1 MTQKGNVSVTNVPT
15 QTSLWE
21 VLWMLLS
28 DGTPSVYS
36 DSPDQAL
43 EGAIPACLEQCVG
56 MRAES
61 YSSDRMWSQSK
72 LVHS

>member
-1 MTQKGNVSVTNVPT
+1 MISVPEEEEEEVASVALPT

-21 VLWMLLS
+21 VLDAS
-28 DGTPSVYS
+28 SVMVPHLF
-36 DSPDQAL
+36 DSIPQTKHL

-61 YSSDRMWSQSK
+61 YS
-72 LVHS
+72 

>member
-1 MTQKGNVSVTNVPT
+1 MSSSVTQKGNVSVTNVPT

-21 VLWMLLS
+21 VLDAS
-28 DGTPSVYS
+28 SVMVPHLF
-36 DSPDQAL
+36 DSIPQTKHL

-61 YSSDRMWSQSK
+61 YS
-72 LVHS
+72 